1 VDQAAP
7 RRAQV
12 CALILALALTS
23 AMLAGT
29 ADANWLTRLG
39 RGAAEVGEAGT
50 AASKLGLGAAQHAAE
65 YVARLPKA
73 AKGPALAA
81 HATPEGHWK
90 FINREGDVFTA
101 ASPDELARVGTAL
114 APEAATDGKLALYL
128 SEDTVFAERALL
140 KDLPPDA
147 ELHVVAGND
156 GFRLRRGPDGADS
169 LAAEVRPNITVAL
182 NDRKLF
188 DETVFQLGRPLN
200 RSNIRVLALEPGGP
214 QRLSSVPR
222 FDPATKAAL
231 VDQIDPAS
239 LGEALRKLSGQTV
252 LVTGRVEGDTLAFV
266 AATGGAEQK
275 VFLRE
280 ISAAAEASDV
290 NLVVVQASGP
300 RQPGGRNW
308 LWQKVGVAGL
318 DEAMKRATFA
328 DFLSAL
334 GGTGTELAVTAAEAG
349 QGRVVMRAV
358 PVTES
363 AIPLSSTVTDWMGEL
378 SGQLVVKAVEVQARD
393 MEREKEL
400 DARIVPGIP
409 SALQFVI
416 LGSFV
421 LGLLTW
427 GVPRRWWARVWPP
440 EARDSYAGSAGY
452 VAAWLARELAFFAV
466 FLPLVG
472 FPAFLWSICLG
483 LWNVMTMP
491 LRFISWLRSRFA
503 AAS

>member
-1 VDQAAP
+1 MRASRAFIGVLVLACAAN
-7 RRAQV
+7 AW
-12 CALILALALTS
+12 LATS
-23 AMLAGT
+23 AH
-29 ADANWLTRLG
+29 ANWLTRLS
-39 RGAAEVGEAGT
+39 RGAAEVGEAGS

-65 YVARLPKA
+65 YVSKLPKA
-73 AKGPALAA
+73 AKDAALAA

-90 FINREGDVFTA
+90 FVNREGEVFTA
-101 ASPDELARVGTAL
+101 GNADELARVGSVL
-114 APEAATDGKLALYL
+114 IPEAAAGGKLALYL
-128 SEDTVFAERALL
+128 SEDTVFAQRALL

-147 ELHVVAGND
+147 DLHIVVGDDA
-156 GFRLRRGPDGADS
+156 FRLRRGPGDAAS
-169 LAAEVRPNITVAL
+169 TLSAEVRPNITVAL

-231 VDQIDPAS
+231 VDQIDPAT
-239 LGEALRKLSGQTV
+239 LGDALRKLSGQTV
-252 LVTGRVEGDTLAFV
+252 LVTGRVEGDVLAFV
-266 AATGGAEQK
+266 PATGGAEQK

-280 ISAAAEASDV
+280 ISAAAEAADV
-290 NLVVVQASGP
+290 NLVVVQASGA

-308 LWQKVGVAGL
+308 LWQRVGVAGL

-334 GGTGTELAVTAAEAG
+334 GGTGGELAVTAAEAG
-349 QGRVVMRAV
+349 QGRIVMRAL
-358 PVTES
+358 PVNES
-363 AIPLSSTVTDWMGEL
+363 TIPLSTTVTDWMGEL

-400 DARIVPGIP
+400 DARIIPCIP
-409 SALQFVI
+409 SGLQFAV
-416 LGSFV
+416 LGSLI

-427 GVPRRWWARVWPP
+427 SVPRRWWARIWPP
-440 EARDSYAGSAGY
+440 EARQDYSGSAGY
-452 VAAWLARELAFFAV
+452 IAARLARELAFFV
-466 FLPLVG
+466 IFLPLAG

-483 LWNVMTMP
+483 LWNVITMP
-491 LRFISWLRSRFA
+491 LRFFA
-503 AAS
+503 WVRGLVAPRTT